1 MIQLVF
7 PDHKFRLRRWQG
19 REQVFD
25 GIRKRWVALTPEEWV
40 RQHFIQYLLQI
51 KKYPA
56 AMIAIEKKMML
67 GELIKRFDI
76 LVYDNRHKPWL
87 MVECKSADV
96 VLNDDILRQLLRYNI
111 AIPVPF
117 LVVTNGAASYFFER
131 TADGMKARGELPEW
145 KGRGKSEV

>member
-40 RQHFIQYLLQI
+40 RQHFIQYLLQT
-51 KKYPA
+51 KEYPA

-96 VLNDDILRQLLRYNI
+96 VLNDDTLHQLLRYNI

-117 LVVTNGAASYFFER
+117 LVVTNGATTYFFER
-131 TADGMKARGELPEW
+131 TTEGMKEVGELPVW
-145 KGRGKSEV
+145 KPGEREV

>member
-25 GIRKRWVALTPEEWV
+25 GIRKKWVALTPEEWV
-40 RQHFIQYLLQI
+40 RQHFIQYLLQT
-51 KKYPA
+51 KEYPA
-56 AMIAIEKKMML
+56 TMIAIEKKMML

-76 LVYDNRHKPWL
+76 LVYDNMHKPWL
-87 MVECKSADV
+87 MVECKSADI
-96 VLNDDILRQLLRYNI
+96 VLNDDTLHQLLRYNI

-131 TADGMKARGELPEW
+131 TPEGMRSIGELPEW
-145 KGRGKSEV
+145 GK